1 MPIPFSIKYTQPLEG
16 KVDTEDYPQILK
28 QISDF
33 IIAKPAE
40 DIVIENNEL
49 KFNPGFSPSRWNLM
63 NPIDRGIFLLNENE
77 GQTALSYEFIMHKL
91 FIYSLVPAFIIGFGS
106 QRISVGIFV
115 FLWVWGFRW
124 LIALAKHKDMFDELV
139 TEINSTTQQRELSQ
153 KPLSNQ

>member
-49 KFNPGFSPSRWNLM
+49 KFNPGSSPSRWNLM
-63 NPIDRGIFLLNENE
+63 K
-77 GQTALSYEFIMHKL
+77 LSF
-91 FIYSLVPAFIIGFGS
+91 
-106 QRISVGIFV
+106 
-115 FLWVWGFRW
+115 
-124 LIALAKHKDMFDELV
+124 
-139 TEINSTTQQRELSQ
+139 
-153 KPLSNQ
+153 SNQIVRNPASNFLQFVSIQITKNNQSSSHASPFYKPNPMPAR